1 MEGASALLPPLINDL
16 GLILITAAISVV
28 LFKVLKQPLVLGYI
42 IAGYLA
48 GPYFSFFP
56 SVQDTHSIEVW
67 AEIGV
72 IFLLFSLGLEFSF
85 KKLMKVGGSALI
97 TGGVHIVFMLIAGF
111 LTGLALN
118 WSTIDSIFL
127 GAMLSMSSTTI
138 ILRAFDEM
146 NLKGKKFV
154 SVVFGALI
162 IEDIVAILLM
172 VLLTTISVSQKFAGQ
187 ELLFSFLKLLFFLII
202 WFLVGIFFIPT
213 LLKKTKKHLN
223 DEMLLILSL
232 GLCLLMVILGYK
244 AGFSPALGA
253 FVMGSI
259 IAETIY
265 SEKIEHLI
273 EPVKNL
279 FGAVFFV
286 SVGMMINPSALVE
299 YFIPVV
305 VITLV
310 VLFGKIIS
318 TTAGAL
324 MAGQP
329 LKQSV
334 QTGMSHAQIG
344 EFSFI
349 IATLGMSLG
358 VISDFI
364 YPIIVAV
371 SAITTFTTPYF
382 IMWTDGVNK
391 MLERILPKKF
401 KRAIERYSA
410 NTQKVKTLSAWQVFL
425 RANVV
430 HIILLSVVIV
440 AIILIASGFIAQSEI
455 IAKNG
460 SFILAF
466 ITLLA
471 LLPFLWALA
480 FRRLA
485 IPAMQELRLNKKLMG
500 PASVIILFRILLSM
514 FFLGFFIS
522 AFFSWQTAII
532 AFLLILIMVI
542 TMPKRIQF
550 LYQKFENH
558 FLKNLNSRDENEAKK
573 GKSHLTPWDGHMTK
587 IIIPQESSMVGLSL
601 AELRLREEFGI
612 NIAIIKRGNLSIY
625 VPHRTEKIYPSDE
638 LYIIGTD
645 TQIVNFTKHIKE
657 TLIVSIANEE
667 QDFELKN
674 IELINEDLFGKNI
687 RESEIRERTGGIVV
701 GIERDGRRILNPQS
715 DFVLN
720 EGDILWIVGEVKKM
734 KKLSS
739 VPKLSIQEG

>member
-1 MEGASALLPPLINDL
+1 MELLPPLINDL

-28 LFKVLKQPLVLGYI
+28 LFKILKQPLVLGYI

-56 SVQDTHSIEVW
+56 TVQDPHSIEVW

-97 TGGVHIVFMLIAGF
+97 TGGVHIVFMLVAGF
-111 LTGLALN
+111 FTGILLN
-118 WSTIDSIFL
+118 WTIIDSIFL

-172 VLLTTISVSQKFAGQ
+172 VLLTTISVSKQFAGE
-187 ELLFSFLKLLFFLII
+187 ELLFSFLKLSFFLII

-213 LLKKTKKHLN
+213 LLRKTKKHLN

-279 FGAVFFV
+279 FGAIFFV
-286 SVGMMINPSALVE
+286 SVGMMINPSALVN

-310 VLFGKIIS
+310 VIFGKIIS

-324 MAGQP
+324 LAGQP

-364 YPIIVAV
+364 YPVIVAV

-382 IMWTDGVNK
+382 IIWTDRVNRF
-391 MLERILPKKF
+391 LEHFLPKKV
-401 KRAIERYSA
+401 KRMIDRYSA
-410 NTQKVKTLSAWQVFL
+410 NTQKVKTQTAWQIVL
-425 RANVV
+425 RANVT
-430 HIILLSVVIV
+430 HIILITAVVV
-440 AIILIASGFIAQSEI
+440 AIILISSSFTDEAERLV
-455 IAKNG
+455 KNG
-460 SFILAF
+460 GFILAF
-466 ITLLA
+466 LTLLS

-485 IPAMQELRLNKKLMG
+485 VQAMQELRLNRKFIG
-500 PASVIILFRILLSM
+500 PVSIIILFRMILALLV
-514 FFLGFFIS
+514 LGFYIS
-522 AFFSWQTAII
+522 SFFSWQTAII
-532 AFLLILIMVI
+532 AFLLIVVLLV
-542 TMPKRIQF
+542 TMPKKIQ
-550 LYQKFENH
+550 LWYQKLENH
-558 FLKNLNSRDENEAKK
+558 FLKNLNSRDANEAIK

-587 IIIPQESSMVGLSL
+587 IIVPQESGVSGYKLGDL
-601 AELRLREEFGI
+601 ELREKFGI
-612 NIAIIKRGNLSIY
+612 NIAIIKRGEISIY
-625 VPHRTEKIYPSDE
+625 IPTKTDILYPSDE
-638 LYIIGTD
+638 LYIIGSD
-645 TQIVNFTKHIKE
+645 NQINAFSNYLKE
-657 TLIVSIANEE
+657 TLIATLDLEE
-667 QDFELKN
+667 QDIALKN
-674 IELINEDLFGKNI
+674 IELKKEELYGKNI
-687 RESEIRERTGGIVV
+687 RESRIKELTGGMVV

-715 DFVLN
+715 DFILRK
-720 EGDILWIVGEVKKM
+720 GDIIWIVGEVKKM
-734 KKLSS
+734 KLLTGSS
-739 VPKLSIQEG
+739 AVKAGEG